1 MKETKKKSR
10 PKTPGERLKSL
21 REDKGNLTQEKLAEE
36 IGKIQTSTR
45 TLSTIT
51 IGRYENGREP
61 ISYKY
66 AVLFAKYFDVYVD
79 WLLYG
84 TGFKNTEE
92 EKKAEQQ
99 KIAEHVKSV
108 LDIPQA
114 VMQLMITILRSKG
127 YELTKV
133 PQDLSIDLDAH
144 MYQLTELN
152 GNDDGNTIVFR
163 DDMLFDRIL
172 HYADLELSAFLS
184 SALSNGKER

>member
-1 MKETKKKSR
+1 MKQTKILR
-10 PKTPGERLKSL
+10 PKTPGERLQSL
-21 REDKGNLTQEKLAEE
+21 RESKGNLSQEKLAEE
-36 IGKIQTSTR
+36 IGKMQTSTR
-45 TLSTIT
+45 TLSPIT

>member
-66 AVLFAKYFDVYVD
+66 AVLFAKYFDVYVE

-84 TGFKNTEE
+84 TGFKNAE
-92 EKKAEQQ
+92 EKIKAEQQ
-99 KIAEHVKSV
+99 KTDEYVKSV

-114 VMQLMITILRSKG
+114 VMQLMTTILRAKG
-127 YELTKV
+127 YELIKV
-133 PQDLSIDLDAH
+133 SQDLSCDVDTH
-144 MYQLTELN
+144 VYQLTELTD
-152 GNDDGNTIVFR
+152 NDDGNTIVFQ
-163 DDMLFDRIL
+163 DDMIFERIL

-184 SALSNGKER
+184 SALSSGKEY